1 MNVIEVG
8 RQQTGV
14 HSAQSAQTDVPTALL
29 VSVYPVTADW

>member
-14 HSAQSAQTDVPTALL
+14 QSVQSAQTDVPTALL
-29 VSVYPVTADW
+29 VSVYTDCDC